1 MGLIFLQFK
10 SPGLIKF
17 YIITLLSILGVG
29 LFLFVFHAKFRQFII
44 HYVKNHKFFVVLFI
58 AFYLTYL
65 ITRLFFVERVFP
77 FLFDE
82 DGFFE
87 YMTTL
92 FFLIASAFFILAL
105 SKRYGS
111 ITPYTRLFIF
121 GLGLFCFVVG
131 MEEISWGQR
140 IFGIETPEPYK
151 QINFQG
157 ETTVHNLVSPDYHPI
172 LYAVVSFI
180 LLIFFAF
187 SNSKYNSLLGIHKRY
202 FPSKKFLVVA
212 LLLPLISLYNMEH
225 FEVILSFMFCVY
237 GFQLWNEGSIFV
249 PLKVN

>member
-17 YIITLLSILGVG
+17 YIIALLSIFGIG
-29 LFLFVFHAKFRQFII
+29 FFLFIFHSKFRQFII
-44 HYVKNHKFFVVLFI
+44 NYVRNHKFFVVLLI
-58 AFYLTYL
+58 AFYLNYL

-92 FFLIASAFFILAL
+92 FFLIASVFFILAL
-105 SKRYGS
+105 KKRYDS

-151 QINFQG
+151 EINFQG

-187 SNSKYNSLLGIHKRY
+187 SNSKYNSLFGIHRRY
-202 FPSKKFLVVA
+202 FPSKKFLVLA

-237 GFQLWNEGSIFV
+237 GFQLRKEEAV
-249 PLKVN
+249 